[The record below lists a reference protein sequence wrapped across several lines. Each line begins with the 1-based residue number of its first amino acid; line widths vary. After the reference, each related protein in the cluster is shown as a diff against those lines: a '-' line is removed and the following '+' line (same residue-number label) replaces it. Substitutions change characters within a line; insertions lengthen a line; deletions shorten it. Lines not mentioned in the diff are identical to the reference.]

1 MAKKKTKGVSKF
13 RAAVAA
19 NVKKQ
24 KSEGAKYGY
33 FTLPSDLKLFKEEPG
48 SRITL
53 DIIPY
58 VVTDPK
64 HMDRDA
70 EKDIATVGEQWY
82 KKPYFVHRGVGANN
96 ESYVCPST
104 IGKKCPICEYRAKLL
119 KEGRDYQDP
128 DIKALRPS
136 KRNLY
141 VVVPLNSKEY
151 DQKPHLWD
159 ISQFLFQDK
168 LNEELNEDPDKSVF
182 PDPDEGY
189 SLRIRFSEEQFGKNK
204 FASTSRI
211 DFIERDHQY
220 TEKEI
225 KALPD
230 IDSILRILSFKALEA
245 KFFDYEDDDE
255 DDNFTSV
262 RGELEVEE
270 EILELDEDD
279 LEPSDEE
286 EDEEY
291 EDEDDDLEEDEDEDE
306 EEIEEE
312 DADEDDEEEDEIDIP
327 EEERCVAC
335 SGTGKSSKG
344 TKCKPCD
351 GTGRKKVED
360 DEEEEEE
367 KPAPKKK
374 TKAEPKK
381 KTKEKAPAKTKKSA
395 KNKCPHGY
403 RFGADCEQ
411 YDECDECE
419 VWDACIDAKDEE
431 E

>member
-1 MAKKKTKGVSKF
+1 MAKRKTKGKVSRF
-13 RAAVAA
+13 RSAVSA

-24 KSEGAKYGY
+24 KSEGARYGY
-33 FTLPSDLKLFKEEPG
+33 FNLPADLKVFKEEPG

-58 VVTDPK
+58 IVTDPK
-64 HMDRDA
+64 HMDRD
-70 EKDIATVGEQWY
+70 DDRGIATVGTEWY
-82 KKPYFVHRGVGANN
+82 KKPYLVHRNIGASND
-96 ESYVCPST
+96 SYVCPTT
-104 IGKKCPICEYRAKLL
+104 IGKKCPICMHRAQLL
-119 KEGRDYQDP
+119 KEGGDWQDD
-128 DIKALRPS
+128 DIRKLRPS
-136 KRNLY
+136 KRNMY

-159 ISQFLFQDK
+159 ISQFLFQEK
-168 LNEELNEDPDKSVF
+168 LNEEINEDLDMSVF
-182 PDPDEGY
+182 PDPDEGF
-189 SLRIRFSEEQFGKNK
+189 SLRIRFSEESFGKNK

-211 DFIERDHQY
+211 DFKEREHSY
-220 TEKEI
+220 SEKDI

-279 LEPSDEE
+279 FEEDPEPSDEE

-291 EDEDDDLEEDEDEDE
+291 EDEDDNLEEDEDE

-312 DADEDDEEEDEIDIP
+312 DADEDDDEEEDEIDIP

-335 SGTGKSSKG
+335 SGTGKSSRG
-344 TKCKPCD
+344 TKCKPCG
-351 GTGRKKVED
+351 GTGRKK
-360 DEEEEEE
+360 E
-367 KPAPKKK
+367 KPKAKTRAKK
-374 TKAEPKK
+374 KAEPKTKAKSKSKAK
-381 KTKEKAPAKTKKSA
+381 KKDEPE
-395 KNKCPHGY
+395 CPHGY
-403 RFGADCEQ
+403 EFGADCEK
-411 YDECDECE
+411 YDECETCDI
-419 VWDACIDAKDEE
+419 WDKCVDASGL
-431 E
+431 

>member
-1 MAKKKTKGVSKF
+1 MAKKKTKGKVSRF
-13 RAAVAA
+13 RSAVSA

-24 KSEGAKYGY
+24 KSEGARYGY
-33 FTLPSDLKLFKEEPG
+33 FNLPADLKVFKEEPG
-48 SRITL
+48 SSITL

-58 VVTDPK
+58 IVTDPK
-64 HMDRDA
+64 HMDRDDDR
-70 EKDIATVGEQWY
+70 EVATVGTEWY
-82 KKPYFVHRGVGANN
+82 KKPYLVHRNIGASND
-96 ESYVCPST
+96 SYVCPTT
-104 IGKKCPICEYRAKLL
+104 IGKKCPICMHRAQLL
-119 KEGRDYQDP
+119 KEGGDWQDD
-128 DIKALRPS
+128 DIRKLRPS
-136 KRNLY
+136 KRNMY

-168 LNEELNEDPDKSVF
+168 LNEEINEDLDMSVF
-182 PDPDEGY
+182 PDPDEGF
-189 SLRIRFSEEQFGKNK
+189 SLRIRFSEESFGKNK

-211 DFIERDHQY
+211 DFKEREHSY
-220 TEKEI
+220 SEKDI

-306 EEIEEE
+306 DEEEIEEE

-351 GTGRKKVED
+351 GTGRKK
-360 DEEEEEE
+360 E
-367 KPAPKKK
+367 KPKAKTRAKTRAKK
-374 TKAEPKK
+374 KAEPKTKAKSKSKAK
-381 KTKEKAPAKTKKSA
+381 KKDEPE
-395 KNKCPHGY
+395 CPHGY
-403 RFGADCEQ
+403 EFGVDCEK
-411 YDECDECE
+411 YDECETCDI
-419 VWDACIDAKDEE
+419 WDKCVDASGL
-431 E
+431 